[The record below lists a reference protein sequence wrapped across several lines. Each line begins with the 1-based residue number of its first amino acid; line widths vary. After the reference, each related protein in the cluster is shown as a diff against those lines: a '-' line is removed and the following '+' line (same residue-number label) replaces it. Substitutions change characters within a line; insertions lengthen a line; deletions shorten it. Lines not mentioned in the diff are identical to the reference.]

1 MGWGGS
7 NITNSI
13 KTASQNQGSALSDEE
28 IAAMSPSQRNAYL
41 TKASRASN
49 NRLSAAPSS
58 SPSTKHSRFNSQGYP

>member
-13 KTASQNQGSALSDEE
+13 KTISQSQGMALTDEE

-41 TKASRASN
+41 SKISKASN
-49 NRLSAAPSS
+49 NRLSATSAS
-58 SPSTKHSRFNSQGYP
+58 SPSTGHARYNSQG